1 MPFVQH
7 KDEDKIKGAIQKR
20 LYAQALQI
28 VEKENDYKDYKFYSD
43 DESRELFE
51 LDPLD
56 EKIKGND
63 FKAKTEEFK
72 ERVKNGESLDSL
84 LVEAFALVSVAANKL
99 LGLNPF
105 KVQMM
110 GAIAIHEGNIAE
122 MKTGEGKTLTAVLP
136 AYLNALT
143 GKGVHIV
150 TVNEYLASREADG
163 DIGRLFKAL
172 GLSVGLNLREKD
184 SSKKRIAYYSDILY
198 TTNNEIGFDYLRDN
212 MAVKKENQVQREL
225 NFAIVDEVDS
235 ILIDEART
243 PLIISGRPKETENRY
258 KEADDFVKTLTD
270 EDYEIDIKTKI
281 VNITDSGI
289 KKAETYFNIENLY
302 DGAENLERLHC
313 IENALKARHVMEK
326 GVDYVVR
333 EGQVIIVD
341 QFTGRLMFGRQFTEG
356 LHQALEAKEGVEVK
370 KETTTLATITFQNFF
385 RMYNKLSG
393 MTGTAKTEEEEFL
406 SIYNMRVVEIPTNAP
421 IARIDANDKLFVT
434 SEDKFQALI
443 REIQLRHEFGQ
454 PILIGTI
461 SVDTSELVSKL
472 LQKAGFNKSQYSVLN
487 AKHQEKEAHIIE
499 KAGRYGAITIATNMA
514 GRGTDI
520 KLQKDSEPNE
530 KGEIFDVTSL
540 NEKKE
545 AKVKGLKE
553 ELDAIQKQYDEVFEI
568 KSQLLKKKIFS
579 VKLEKEKEKQEKI
592 KVKKE
597 RELLK
602 TLSDDEKRA
611 KRESDKKERLA
622 LSMKKPE
629 GIEHLKRSYENVVSL
644 HSEYNALLKQK
655 NVDQKV
661 LKKTESTL
669 LDELR
674 KLYEKIELALS
685 IYTARYKIKEREY
698 NEYNNLGSV
707 AGLAVLGTERHESR
721 RIDNQLRGRSGRQG
735 DPGYSCFFIS
745 AEDDLLRRFGSERF
759 KMLIERTLILQGGS
773 AEDSLDF
780 SMFSSSILRAQKQ
793 IEGNNFDMRKTVLQ
807 YDEVMR
813 KQREVIYSQRQ
824 EIITT
829 DDVEGLEKIL
839 FRIVDEV
846 LTMIVDQAPSTEKA
860 DYIDR
865 DELYNLLAQKYLPKE
880 LINKDKLDDTR
891 ENVVTYVTNLAHF
904 CLQSKK
910 NAILSKFPTT
920 PFNNH
925 YKEVMLHNVDIN
937 WMNHIDA
944 MAGLRQS
951 VSMSSYAQQN
961 PLRVYQMEG
970 FEMFNEMS
978 LNIKRDIVK
987 QAIFGP
993 VRVEVQQTMK
1003 GFGTNRSDEG
1013 DKRPNPALKPKSQKP
1028 GRNDPCWCGSG
1039 IKYKKCH
1046 ELEDIK
1052 TKKWD
1057 Q

>member
-1 MPFVQH
+1 MPFIQH
-7 KDEDKIKGAIQKR
+7 KDDNKIKGSLQKR
-20 LYAQALQI
+20 LYSQALEI
-28 VEKENDYKDYKFYSD
+28 VEKENDYKDFKFYD
-43 DESRELFE
+43 DESKELFE
-51 LDPLD
+51 IDPLD
-56 EKIKGND
+56 ERIRGND
-63 FKAKTEEFK
+63 FKDKTEEFK
-72 ERVKNGESLDSL
+72 SRVKNGESLDSL
-84 LVEAFALVSVAANKL
+84 LIEAFALVSVAANKL

-172 GLSVGLNLREKD
+172 GLTVGLNLREKD
-184 SSKKRIAYYSDILY
+184 SAQKRAAYYSDILY

-212 MAVKKENQVQREL
+212 MAVRRENQVQREL

-258 KEADDFVKTLTD
+258 KEADDFVKTLSD

-289 KKAETYFNIENLY
+289 KKAESYFNIENLY
-302 DGAENLERLHC
+302 DGAENIERLHC

-406 SIYNMRVVEIPTNAP
+406 SIYNMRVIEIPTNAP

-434 SEDKFQALI
+434 SEDKFNALI
-443 REIQLRHEFGQ
+443 REVELRHEFGQ

-520 KLQKDSEPNE
+520 KLQKDVVPND

-545 AKVKGLKE
+545 KKLSTIKE
-553 ELDAIQKQYDEVFEI
+553 ELDSIQKEYNQVLAI
-568 KSQLLKKKIFS
+568 KNQLLDKKIFS
-579 VKLEKEKEKQEKI
+579 IKLEKEKERKEREESR
-592 KVKKE
+592 KE

-602 TLSDDEKRA
+602 TLSDNEKRQ
-611 KRESDKKERLA
+611 KREEQKKERLT

-629 GIEHLKRSYENVVSL
+629 GYDHLLRASDNVQSL
-644 HSEYNALLKQK
+644 YSEYNELKKNKNADLKQLK
-655 NVDQKV
+655 NKE
-661 LKKTESTL
+661 TTL
-669 LDELR
+669 LDGI
-674 KLYEKIELALS
+674 KKIYDKIELALS
-685 IYTARYKIKEREY
+685 IYDARYLIKEKEY

-829 DDVEGLEKIL
+829 DDAEGLEGIL

-846 LTMIVDQAPSTEKA
+846 LVNLVNQAPSMVK
-860 DYIDR
+860 DGYIDK
-865 DELYNLLAQKYLPKE
+865 DELYNLLANKYLPKE
-880 LINKDKLDDTR
+880 AINKEKLDDAR
-891 ENVVTYVTNLAHF
+891 ENVVDYVLKQAHA
-904 CLQSKK
+904 CLITKK
-910 NAILSKFPTT
+910 NAILSRFPTT

-937 WMNHIDA
+937 WMNHIDN

-961 PLRVYQMEG
+961 PLRVYQMQG

-978 LNIKRDIVK
+978 FNIKRDIVK

-993 VRVEVQQTMK
+993 VRVEVKQTMK
-1003 GFGTNRSDEG
+1003 GIGTNRSDEG

-1039 IKYKKCH
+1039 QKYKKCH
-1046 ELEDIK
+1046 EQEDIK